1 MTKRIYE
8 TDGECRN
15 FTATVQSCEQ
25 VDGGWLVKLDQT
37 AFFPE
42 SGGQA
47 ADRGKLGNANVLDV
61 QLTPDEDIVHK
72 TDAPLTV
79 GETVTGELDWFL
91 RFTRMQSHAG
101 EHLLC
106 GVVHRNH
113 GYANVGFHMSEAVM
127 TVDFDG
133 PLTAEDIARAE
144 EEANRAVWE
153 NVPITVS
160 FPTAEELPNLDY
172 RSKLDLT
179 EGVRLVTMEGYD
191 CCACCAPHPQRT
203 GEIGLIKVLDFC
215 PHKKGTRLEMVA
227 GYHAFCDYQN
237 LHRSTK
243 SVMKLLSATRDGVAE
258 AVEKQHSLL
267 SAARDESNRL
277 SARLTYADL
286 KPIQAGT
293 AVCAFADDASYDSL
307 IYCANAL
314 AEEGSPISF
323 LFSRTEG
330 DDYIYVVSSPAQDVR
345 DRVKEMNAK
354 FNGKGGGRPNY
365 AQGKLTAP
373 STEELINWITNK

>member
-25 VDGGWLVKLDQT
+25 VDGGWLVRLDQT

-113 GYANVGFHMSEAVM
+113 G
-127 TVDFDG
+127 
-133 PLTAEDIARAE
+133 
-144 EEANRAVWE
+144 
-153 NVPITVS
+153 
-160 FPTAEELPNLDY
+160 
-172 RSKLDLT
+172 
-179 EGVRLVTMEGYD
+179 
-191 CCACCAPHPQRT
+191 
-203 GEIGLIKVLDFC
+203 
-215 PHKKGTRLEMVA
+215 
-227 GYHAFCDYQN
+227 
-237 LHRSTK
+237 
-243 SVMKLLSATRDGVAE
+243 
-258 AVEKQHSLL
+258 
-267 SAARDESNRL
+267 
-277 SARLTYADL
+277 
-286 KPIQAGT
+286 
-293 AVCAFADDASYDSL
+293 
-307 IYCANAL
+307 
-314 AEEGSPISF
+314 
-323 LFSRTEG
+323 
-330 DDYIYVVSSPAQDVR
+330 
-345 DRVKEMNAK
+345 
-354 FNGKGGGRPNY
+354 
-365 AQGKLTAP
+365 
-373 STEELINWITNK
+373 